1 MSGSI
6 RSWIHYIKLRTK
18 PDTQKEHRL
27 IAEEC
32 KKIFAEKM
40 PVIADAVEWNI

>member
-1 MSGSI
+1 MKVSFVTI
-6 RSWIHYIKLRTK
+6 T
-18 PDTQKEHRL
+18 PETQKEHRL

-40 PVIADAVEWNI
+40 PVIAEAVEWKI